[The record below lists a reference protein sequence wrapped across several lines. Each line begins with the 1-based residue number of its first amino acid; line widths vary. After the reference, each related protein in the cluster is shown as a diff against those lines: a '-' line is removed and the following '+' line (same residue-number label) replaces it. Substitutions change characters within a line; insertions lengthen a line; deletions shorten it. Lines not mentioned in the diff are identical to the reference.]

1 MDLRNYVLVNL
12 GNGTVIRD
20 PRRVRL
26 VHEENLPS
34 DFFFTDAM
42 TRIAVA
48 DNDGIDL
55 ADVLD
60 LDQD

>member
-1 MDLRNYVLVNL
+1 MDLRNYVLVDL
-12 GNGTVIRD
+12 DSGVVIRD

-26 VHEENLPS
+26 VHEENLPEI
-34 DFFFTDAM
+34 FFFADAM